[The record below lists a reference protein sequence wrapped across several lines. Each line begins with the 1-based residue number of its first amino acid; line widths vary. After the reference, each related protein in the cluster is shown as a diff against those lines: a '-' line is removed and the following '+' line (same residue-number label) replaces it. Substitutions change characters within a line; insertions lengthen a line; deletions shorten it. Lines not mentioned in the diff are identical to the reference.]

1 MWEPALYHLPPSP
14 SFSEG
19 CSPSLLTPSV
29 ASAAAVDFL
38 GAEEV
43 SAASAPSKRRSDRG
57 GRRRGGGSAGG
68 GSGGSGGGC
77 GGGGG
82 GGGGGG
88 SGNDG
93 GGRGGWGGGRGGAG
107 GGGGLGAATQGA
119 ASGRGSPGGGG
130 PASGPCPYVR
140 RTGTRVGDVC
150 GKLEHGEPRCFSHLE
165 DAFRAEFGEQ
175 SRVTDWLCLL
185 KRDIDIFSL
194 DMDNISVGMY
204 VMYVSGA
211 SAGGDYYSCVPISG
225 SAETASVGAGEPT
238 RLGKVPAEAS
248 LTFMLDFGTT
258 RCFFCDNTT
267 VTSLSAPVPITLA
280 NPTSG
285 PIVARSSTVLMVRQ
299 SGSWV
304 LLVSV
309 AHTPDPPLTPPSW
322 SPLPSASPSHA
333 LASPCVWAPTVPAPT
348 PAVACTVV
356 HSLRQE
362 VAPRHSSLLISS
374 DHCSS
379 AAHGSECTFPADPLS
394 APSALYRGGEF
405 ASDLLEELRLKEG
418 ITQTFTLLASPQQN
432 GITERHIFLIMEVA
446 RTSMIHAVAPNFL
459 WPFAVR
465 YATHH
470 LSLLPFA
477 PPRLYPPLPLCPSPS
492 GVSQVTPLPSV
503 VPLEVSSVP
512 FGPSDWVEPATDDT
526 AAFRHPL
533 RLETPPGFP
542 PRSSSPPL
550 QPVTVDSRGPDAVGG
565 GDSAS
570 AGSGGDDSGGGDS
583 GGACSRGV
591 GSGGADSG
599 GAVGPRV
606 GGVEGITAGGSG
618 AGAGGV
624 PGVSTGGAS
633 FGGAP

>member
-1 MWEPALYHLPPSP
+1 MTHLRSPLTLATELPSSKDHFLSLDPASLDLASFETP

-119 ASGRGSPGGGG
+119 ASGRGSPGGGC

-150 GKLEHGEPRCFSHLE
+150 GKLEHGEPRCFSRLE

-238 RLGKVPAEAS
+238 RSGNVPAEAS

-285 PIVARSSTVLMVRQ
+285 PIVARSSTVLM
-299 SGSWV
+299 
-304 LLVSV
+304 
-309 AHTPDPPLTPPSW
+309 
-322 SPLPSASPSHA
+322 
-333 LASPCVWAPTVPAPT
+333 
-348 PAVACTVV
+348 
-356 HSLRQE
+356 
-362 VAPRHSSLLISS
+362 
-374 DHCSS
+374 
-379 AAHGSECTFPADPLS
+379 CTFPADPLS

-432 GITERHIFLIMEVA
+432 GITERHIFLIME
-446 RTSMIHAVAPNFL
+446 
-459 WPFAVR
+459 
-465 YATHH
+465 
-470 LSLLPFA
+470 
-477 PPRLYPPLPLCPSPS
+477 
-492 GVSQVTPLPSV
+492 VTPLPSV